1 MISIETLVFILST
14 DPHEA
19 DGVEGAF
26 VVLIASSPSVLTYP
40 DEPDGV
46 AAIAYVH
53 AIAPWQVEEGG

>member
-1 MISIETLVFILST
+1 MISIETHFLILST

-26 VVLIASSPSVLTYP
+26 VVVVASSPSALTNP

-46 AAIAYVH
+46 AARA
-53 AIAPWQVEEGG
+53 

>member
-1 MISIETLVFILST
+1 MISIETHFLILST

-26 VVLIASSPSVLTYP
+26 VVLVTSCPSGLTNP

-46 AAIAYVH
+46 AANA
-53 AIAPWQVEEGG
+53 

>member
-1 MISIETLVFILST
+1 MISIETQFLILST

-26 VVLIASSPSVLTYP
+26 VVVVASSPSALTNP

-46 AAIAYVH
+46 AARA
-53 AIAPWQVEEGG
+53 